1 MVKKLN
7 YRTGTKAVHASTETA
22 KAKRASSR
30 VYTST
35 VEYGMIANLVLN
47 QYQKG
52 ANVQF
57 ESLLSIPWDDRI
69 PGLVKKYGKR
79 TMYQLLMMVLKEF
92 VAALPLP
99 VYKKPTETNLSYAAC
114 DIMLSA
120 EEDFLSLEDV
130 ILFLQRVKAGVYGK
144 IKTLVTTHALL
155 QMLEQYRQERHTAY
169 QNLKIAREESMKN
182 LGPVVRIAKEPTAI
196 NELLQQGVLIDMTQK
211 MSG

>member
-7 YRTGTKAVHASTETA
+7 YRTGTKAMQAGSRTV
-22 KAKRASSR
+22 KARRVPSR
-30 VYTST
+30 LYTSA
-35 VEYGMIANLVLN
+35 VEYGMIANLVLH

-57 ESLLSIPWDDRI
+57 EALLSIPLDDRI
-69 PGLVKKYGKR
+69 PGLVEKYGKS

-92 VAALPLP
+92 VAALLLP

-120 EEDFLSLEDV
+120 DDDFLSLEDV
-130 ILFLQRVKAGVYGK
+130 ILFLQRVNAGIYGK

-169 QNLKIAREESMKN
+169 QNLRTASEENMKKT
-182 LGPVVRIAKEPTAI
+182 GPVVRIAKEPTAI
-196 NELLQQGVLIDMTQK
+196 NDLLQQGVLIDMTHK

>member
-1 MVKKLN
+1 
-7 YRTGTKAVHASTETA
+7 
-22 KAKRASSR
+22 
-30 VYTST
+30 
-35 VEYGMIANLVLN
+35 MIANLVLH

-57 ESLLSIPWDDRI
+57 EALLSIPLDDRI
-69 PGLVKKYGKR
+69 PGLVEKYGKS

-92 VAALPLP
+92 VAALLLP

-120 EEDFLSLEDV
+120 DDDFLSLEDV
-130 ILFLQRVKAGVYGK
+130 ILFLQRVNAGIYGK

-169 QNLKIAREESMKN
+169 QNLRTASEENMKKT
-182 LGPVVRIAKEPTAI
+182 GPVVRIAKEPTAI
-196 NELLQQGVLIDMTQK
+196 NDLLQQGVLIDMTHK